1 MNYLVEQNKMTVRE
15 RQLILD
21 IRSRMDRAKQFLR
34 NTKEDWSSV
43 KLQDMIKD
51 LKATGQTDIAKR
63 LEDNSVCIGMVLL
76 DDECL

>member
-34 NTKEDWSSV
+34 NMKEDWSSV

>member
-1 MNYLVEQNKMTVRE
+1 MTVRE

>member
-1 MNYLVEQNKMTVRE
+1 MNYLVEQNKMTVQE
-15 RQLILD
+15 RQLVLD
-21 IRSRMDRAKQFLR
+21 IRSRMERAKTFFR
-34 NTKEDWSSV
+34 NLKDELSSV
-43 KLQDMIKD
+43 KLQDMIQD

>member
-1 MNYLVEQNKMTVRE
+1 MTVEE
-15 RQLILD
+15 RRLVLNIG
-21 IRSRMDRAKQFLR
+21 SRMDKAKQFLR
-34 NTKEDWSSV
+34 NLKGEWSSV
-43 KLQDMIKD
+43 KLQDMIKG

>member
-1 MNYLVEQNKMTVRE
+1 MTVRE

-34 NTKEDWSSV
+34 NMKEDWSSV